1 MNTKGM
7 IEVWKSTP
15 VKLIIPGGEYYL
27 PWYNL
32 WNNSGVDIYREWFC
46 DKYYF
51 KLDKEGYFW
60 KMHNQTLYL
69 PFIYQ
74 HKFYEVL

>member
-1 MNTKGM
+1 MNTNRL
-7 IEVWKSTP
+7 IDIWRNEA
-15 VKLIIPGGEYYL
+15 VKLVIPGDPYYV
-27 PWYNL
+27 PWRSL
-32 WNNSGVDIYREWFC
+32 WNNDGVSIYREWLQ

-60 KMHNQTLYL
+60 KMYSYNLYL
-69 PFIYQ
+69 PFIYC